1 MSQSF
6 SQPESAAASQDYP
19 GESRES
25 FMARVRQALGR
36 QQTIAPTEPA
46 PVADQDIVRLARPED
61 DLLDMFEKR
70 AIVTGM
76 KVIPIKAGDLIKSIY
91 QKLEELGAKKL
102 VVGVGSLPQA
112 LGLKDS
118 LRRKGFEIVDWASSP
133 GLEVQF
139 GADAGI
145 TDVHAALAETG
156 TLICNSDAGHSRGLS
171 LVPPVHLAIVRK
183 SDILPDMFDYW
194 ARLKGIPGSQLPS
207 SMAFITGPSKTA
219 DIEGQLIKGVHG
231 PKDVFIF
238 LVQDA

>member
-1 MSQSF
+1 MSQAQ
-6 SQPESAAASQDYP
+6 SQYP

-25 FMARVRQALGR
+25 FMARVHEALGR
-36 QQTIAPTEPA
+36 TRTEKPSE
-46 PVADQDIVRLARPED
+46 PPPQADQDIVRLARPGD
-61 DLLDMFEKR
+61 DLVAMFEER
-70 AIVTGM
+70 AKITGM
-76 KVIPIKAGDLIKSIY
+76 KVIPIAAADMTKRIVSL
-91 QKLEELGAKKL
+91 LEELGARKL

-118 LRRKGFEIVDWASSP
+118 LRRKNYEVIDWASSP

-139 GADAGI
+139 EADAGI

-171 LVPPVHLAIVRK
+171 LVPSVHLAIVRR

-219 DIEGQLIKGVHG
+219 DIEGELIKGVHG
-231 PKDVFIF
+231 PKDVHIF